1 MTTDPTRGALATAH
15 AIDNALA
22 PSLDDFAR
30 LADQAV
36 QGLPTAFREL
46 AVDVIFRIEDFA
58 ADDVLKELGIA
69 DPFELTGLYH
79 GVDLLRRSVLDAG
92 GQLGPLVFL
101 YRRPI
106 LDEWCERG
114 DIRLVDLITHVL
126 VHEIGHHFG
135 LSDDDIH
142 RIEDQTD

>member
-1 MTTDPTRGALATAH
+1 MTTDPDPGTLATAH
-15 AIDNALA
+15 AIDHALA

-58 ADDVLKELGIA
+58 SDEVLRELEIT

-92 GQLGPLVFL
+92 GELGPLVFL

-126 VHEIGHHFG
+126 IHEIGHHFG
-135 LSDDDIH
+135 LSDDDID
-142 RIEDQTD
+142 RIEASAD